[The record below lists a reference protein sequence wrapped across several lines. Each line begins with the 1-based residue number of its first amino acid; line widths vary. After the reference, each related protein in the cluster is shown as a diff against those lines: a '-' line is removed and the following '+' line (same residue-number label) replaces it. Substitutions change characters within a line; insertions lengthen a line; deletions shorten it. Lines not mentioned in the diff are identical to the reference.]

1 MPREVI
7 AELSGGYPIEQVDRL
22 VRQLEPLI
30 ELSEP
35 ARVVLRLENLVHL
48 CPAALA
54 LLTAV
59 AFRLMQEDLL
69 EDGSTVTQP
78 RSWLT
83 ANYLQRMDFI
93 RLLTRQEDREEP
105 FERREDF
112 GFRPVRMM
120 TGATRYHAVCAEL
133 VEALA
138 ERIPADRATLFSL
151 RIALDEIA
159 ENVVHHA
166 ESPIGGFAAA
176 QGYPRKHK
184 FEIAIVDMGVGIRQS
199 LAKNPAY
206 ADTASD
212 ADAIQLALQKY
223 VTATP
228 ERNAGTGLF
237 VSKLLMEANG
247 GMLAVRSGAGAV
259 YHGVEEKV
267 FTRDT
272 QFPGTMVALRAR
284 TDTTLDI
291 NEIFAREF
299 PEDLDD

>member
-1 MPREVI
+1 MPVEVS

-22 VRQLEPLI
+22 VRQLQPLI

-35 ARVVLRLENLVHL
+35 ARVVLRLERLVHL

-59 AFRLMQEDLL
+59 AFRLMQRNLL
-69 EDGSTVTQP
+69 EEGSTVTTP

-93 RLLTRQEDREEP
+93 RLLTQQEGDEP

-112 GFRPVRMM
+112 GFRPVRML
-120 TGATRYHAVCAEL
+120 TGETRYHAVCADL
-133 VEALA
+133 VTALA

-176 QGYPRKHK
+176 QGYPRKRK
-184 FEIAIVDMGVGIRQS
+184 FEIAIVDMGIGIRAS

-212 ADAIQLALQKY
+212 LDAIELALQKY

-237 VSKLLMEANG
+237 VTKLLMEANG
-247 GMLAVRSGAGAV
+247 GVLAVRSGNGAV
-259 YHGVEEKV
+259 YSGVEGKALQRE
-267 FTRDT
+267 TP
-272 QFPGTMVALRAR
+272 FPGTMVALRAR

-299 PEDLDD
+299 PEDLED